1 MELENKGANAQEN
14 GANAPTNQPAIEAS
28 VAKTVTLNIVEA
40 KVSRLG
46 ELTLICRP
54 TAKNPSGVY
63 VMRGGQTAS
72 VLRNAGCPTAAAL
85 VALVKKGGAKL
96 TFRAQDVKVGET
108 FVNKATGEIGKYKLD
123 FTKEFGHE
131 VVFSQAV
138 LDKIA
143 DEAIKA
149 MFAAPTV
156 SAPAPVYTEKVA
168 KQDVDQEK
176 LSNDDDLDL
185 M

>member
-1 MELENKGANAQEN
+1 MALENEGANAQEN

-28 VAKTVTLNIVEA
+28 VAKTVSLNIVEA

-72 VLRNAGCPTAAAL
+72 VLRNAGCPTTAAL
-85 VALVKKGGAKL
+85 VALVKKGGSKL
-96 TFRAQDVKVGET
+96 TFRSQDVKLGQT
-108 FVNKATGEIGKYKLD
+108 FVNKATGEVGKYKQD
-123 FTKEFGHE
+123 WTKEFGHE

-138 LDKIA
+138 LDIIA
-143 DEAIKA
+143 NEAVKA

-168 KQDVDQEK
+168 KQPTSEENSLDMEDP
-176 LSNDDDLDL
+176 DLG
-185 M
+185 